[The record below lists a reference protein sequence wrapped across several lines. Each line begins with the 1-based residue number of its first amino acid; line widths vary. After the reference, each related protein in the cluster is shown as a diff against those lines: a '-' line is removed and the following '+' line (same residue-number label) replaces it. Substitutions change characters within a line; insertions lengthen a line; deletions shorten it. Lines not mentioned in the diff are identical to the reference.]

1 MLLDAK
7 APHLSSAIPPT
18 LPWKVN
24 ELVQPSEPL
33 TRQGSGINGSFGDS
47 EELRCVIAVIRQYVL
62 FPFFLSGLLNV
73 FFPIYSSLLA
83 VVIELQNRR

>member
-24 ELVQPSEPL
+24 ELVQPSETL
-33 TRQGSGINGSFGDS
+33 TRQGSGINGAFGQS
-47 EELRCVIAVIRQYVL
+47 EELRSVIAVIRQYVL
-62 FPFFLSGLLNV
+62 FPFLSNWLNV
-73 FFPIYSSLLA
+73 ILFPIYSSLLA
-83 VVIELQNRR
+83 VVIELLNRR